1 MDIKVFSAETTAE
14 GYRMIEERFGPD
26 TMVMRVER
34 DPKANAF
41 LFTVSV
47 PPITDESD
55 RPAPPDVM
63 DRATSIMRRAGF
75 SSTLVNFAR
84 EHLSKNAAESETEA
98 IGMCLDKLIDFVPF
112 EAFARRHKVIF
123 FVGSPGSGKT
133 ATIAKAANSLVGA
146 GMKVTLLN
154 FDRDRLGGASQLAHL
169 ASILGLP
176 LFDLNNRNQPDRVD
190 PSSIPP
196 DGIILCDTSG
206 YHPWKFGELDTLITH
221 AERLRGATVL
231 VCPAGM
237 DATETADMLVSARRL
252 SINHV
257 IVTKCDMTRRLGA
270 TLTPIILEKF
280 GVVGCQRSR
289 ILAERIAPSNGTALA
304 SLLVENQPRAVLG
317 GK

>member
-1 MDIKVFSAETTAE
+1 MDIKTFSAETTAE
-14 GYRMIEERFGPD
+14 GYRLLKERFGPE

-34 DPKANAF
+34 DARANAYV
-41 LFTVSV
+41 FTVSV
-47 PPITDESD
+47 PSEGEEAENTS
-55 RPAPPDVM
+55 PPDIL
-63 DRATSIMRRAGF
+63 DRATSIMKRSGF

-84 EHLSKNAAESETEA
+84 EHLARHTAETETEA
-98 IGMCLDKLIDFVPF
+98 IGMCLDQLIDFVPF
-112 EAFARRHKVIF
+112 ESFARRHKVIF
-123 FVGSPGSGKT
+123 FVGAPGAGKT

-154 FDRDRLGGASQLAHL
+154 FDRDRLGGASQLEHL

-176 LFDLNNRNQPDRVD
+176 LLDLNNKGQSEKVD
-190 PSSIPP
+190 ASTIPP
-196 DGIILCDTSG
+196 DGIILCDTAG
-206 YHPWKFGELDTLITH
+206 YHPWKFGELDSLISH
-221 AERLRGATVL
+221 AERLRGATIL

-237 DATETADMLVSARRL
+237 DATETADMLVNARRL

-289 ILAERIAPSNGTALA
+289 VLAERITPSTGAVLA

-317 GK
+317 SR